1 MQLQVWIFVAA
12 LMPALIASQSL
23 VLIGGGL
30 SDNNAIVWEKV
41 VELAVRISNNKSYL
55 ISFIVKKKRVKFIY
69 RVERVKLTLDSSR
82 LLQRIHSTLTCTTMI
97 CS

>member
-1 MQLQVWIFVAA
+1 MAA

-41 VELAVRISNNKSYL
+41 VELAVRISNNKTL
-55 ISFIVKKKRVKFIY
+55 ISFVKKKGLNSFIGW
-69 RVERVKLTLDSSR
+69 KG
-82 LLQRIHSTLTCTTMI
+82 
-97 CS
+97 